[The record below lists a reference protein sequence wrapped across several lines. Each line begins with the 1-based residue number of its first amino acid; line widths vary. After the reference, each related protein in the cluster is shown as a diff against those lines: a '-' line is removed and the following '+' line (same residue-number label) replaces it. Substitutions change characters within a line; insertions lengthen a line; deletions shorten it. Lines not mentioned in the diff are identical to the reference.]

1 VVLRSQVAGVSLK
14 LRDVAQSAWDSD
26 FWRLPYWYREA

>member
-1 VVLRSQVAGVSLK
+1 VSLK